1 MEETS
6 YDPGIA
12 GSIVFSS
19 LTIAVILLLISFY
32 RRYKRMQL
40 RALAEQNS
48 REPQLQERD
57 PREDSR

>member
-32 RRYKRMQL
+32 RRYRRMQL
-40 RALAEQNS
+40 RALAEQNP
-48 REPQLQERD
+48 RESQNQERD

>member
-19 LTIAVILLLISFY
+19 LTVAVILLLVSFY
-32 RRYKRMQL
+32 RRYKRMQ
-40 RALAEQNS
+40 RQSDDQPN
-48 REPQLQERD
+48 
-57 PREDSR
+57 

>member
-40 RALAEQNS
+40 RALAEQNP
-48 REPQLQERD
+48 REPLLQERD

>member
-19 LTIAVILLLISFY
+19 LTIAVVLLLISFY
-32 RRYKRMQL
+32 RRYRRMQL
-40 RALAEQNS
+40 RALADQN
-48 REPQLQERD
+48 
-57 PREDSR
+57 PRE

>member
-19 LTIAVILLLISFY
+19 LTVAVILLLISFY
-32 RRYKRMQL
+32 RRYKRLQL
-40 RALAEQNS
+40 RALSDQKP
-48 REPQLQERD
+48 REPQIQERD

>member
-19 LTIAVILLLISFY
+19 LTIAVILLLISFH
-32 RRYKRMQL
+32 RRYKRMQ
-40 RALAEQNS
+40 QK
-48 REPQLQERD
+48 RD
-57 PREDSR
+57 DQSN

>member
-19 LTIAVILLLISFY
+19 LTIAVVLLLISFY
-32 RRYKRMQL
+32 RRYRRMQL
-40 RALAEQNS
+40 RALADQNP
-48 REPQLQERD
+48 RESQLQERD